1 MLLTR
6 GLTYSL
12 STAVRTSRGHS
23 LSVHERRLTGHHEL
37 GIGLGREGLRT
48 SDPRRVCRSVWH
60 FAFPGTLP
68 RCLPEPVDESAIC
81 RICAG
86 LDKEALYS
94 LSHSATPPGCE
105 QVPWRVRLKLNVP
118 SRQWAVAPSGGL
130 PSAVRVG
137 DGPHSPWELM

>member
-68 RCLPEPVDESAIC
+68 RSLPERVDESAIC
-81 RICAG
+81 RICA
-86 LDKEALYS
+86 ALPQE
-94 LSHSATPPGCE
+94 TPPPTPGTHLAHRIRTAAGRG
-105 QVPWRVRLKLNVP
+105 VTP
-118 SRQWAVAPSGGL
+118 
-130 PSAVRVG
+130 
-137 DGPHSPWELM
+137 

>member
-86 LDKEALYS
+86 LDKEAS
-94 LSHSATPPGCE
+94 L
-105 QVPWRVRLKLNVP
+105 
-118 SRQWAVAPSGGL
+118 L
-130 PSAVRVG
+130 PQPFRHAAMMRA
-137 DGPHSPWELM
+137 GPLPRAAEAE